1 MLVDFFWDVGHFK
14 VFICNNIA
22 SVLYFGVFGLDAR
35 RILAPPRGIEPVPP
49 ALEGEVLAT
58 GPPGKSLKCFF
69 LLSLKSL
76 MTKQQGQNHFHF
88 YCHALSTELPTWHSG
103 KESVCN
109 ARDLGSIPGEG
120 RSPGEGN
127 GNPLHYS
134 WLENSTDRG
143 AWRAAV
149 HGVAETDTT
158 E

>member
-76 MTKQQGQNHFHF
+76 MTKQRTNTRG
-88 YCHALSTELPTWHSG
+88 
-103 KESVCN
+103 
-109 ARDLGSIPGEG
+109 
-120 RSPGEGN
+120 SPGIKSC
-127 GNPLHYS
+127 PLLGPGSLPRDQLCYQFLVS
-134 WLENSTDRG
+134 LC
-143 AWRAAV
+143 
-149 HGVAETDTT
+149 
-158 E
+158 